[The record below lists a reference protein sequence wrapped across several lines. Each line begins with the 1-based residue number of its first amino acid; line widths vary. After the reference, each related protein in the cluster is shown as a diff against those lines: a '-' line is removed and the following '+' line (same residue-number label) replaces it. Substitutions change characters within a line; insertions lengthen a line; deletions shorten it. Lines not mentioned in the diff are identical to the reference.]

1 MRISDWSSDV
11 CSSDL
16 ERPGL
21 IGRDAYT
28 YAHIPIVAGIIV
40 LAVANEQVLAHPTG
54 HSATSLFISL
64 LGGGLLFITGTMT
77 FKRLTGAT
85 VGLPRSHLAGLPLA
99 LFGLLDFADPPPPLQ
114 LHIAASGT
122 SPCRAR
128 VYPHVKNT

>member
-28 YAHIPIVAGIIV
+28 YAHIPIVAGFIV

-54 HSATSLFISL
+54 HSATSLIISL
-64 LGGGLLFITGTMT
+64 LGGGLLFLSGTMT
-77 FKRLTGAT
+77 FKRLTGAKIGRESGRER
-85 VGLPRSHLAGLPLA
+85 VC
-99 LFGLLDFADPPPPLQ
+99 Q
-114 LHIAASGT
+114 L
-122 SPCRAR
+122 R
-128 VYPHVKNT
+128 VELGGRRILKKKTQQKKK